1 MLGLVPRPMV
11 DLIRLTLNLRHG
23 NDRSTKVTLQSLS
36 LNAKDK
42 MSASPMFNIFRH
54 AFFVLGKSIEN
65 ETEGRFDG
73 KPIEQYGDTLVA
85 DLFSLG
91 IDHIETEAA
100 LITSVWMACVHEL
113 FQVMLECRAGDESK
127 GLAALDIFAALWIGE
142 GQDLG
147 GNENGHMLYNLAEK
161 AGERFGQDDGEAM
174 VNTRLLELLGTLQ
187 TILNRKKCATDE
199 GHKEMRPIV
208 KEMIGVMSIPLLQN
222 LIHHCM
228 SLQTN
233 AGSDF
238 VELYALATLPRVAIC
253 DPSAYENDLQ
263 VAVLGK
269 LQPNQVMSTVESIRK
284 TFRCFDVTCAQVGSY
299 LGGSVPEC
307 RDETEV
313 VVAGYTTNRADAREK
328 VNLDRDIKAIEI
340 FLHFQA
346 YGAVED
352 WYRFGWNS
360 LYSLEELATNQ
371 VVPSL
376 LSGAPSYS
384 DIFQA
389 YYKNSSFADDMVT
402 SILDQVPP
410 YNSATEDQIRNMLVG
425 VLQYVIVFSTS
436 ASSLQY
442 AVEMCSVDTNIALQY
457 WDTGALLYIGSMEG
471 PETGGSVIGGELMF
485 STARDLC
492 GEFSTCVTESTSN
505 NGPAIAAVN
514 EVVVQGFNEVM
525 DMIVSGSCDIA
536 QFSLDKQILPTML
549 IPLIQGTIKY
559 ASYNAGLQAGTTD
572 SSLAI
577 GDTIARGILPIV
589 HQSDPAAADLISQN
603 TAFQLST
610 KPVEDGFS
618 AVAEALRG
626 ALTKMSTSCTD
637 IGKFEDEPGEG
648 DMCSE
653 RIAFG
658 RFIFHNDAIA
668 DRDASFALD
677 VRDMFLA
684 ASLEETKAIYTNG
697 SPERNE
703 SLTGDTTIVSLQ
715 ALSRR
720 TIKKM
725 SEDPMFNIYRYALY
739 NDSELDE
746 GMPEDFVFAD
756 NIVIESFEQAH
767 DSKLSAEATVVMN
780 IWMTIVHL
788 LYAASRK
795 CGEQENPAGLIDS
808 AVALWIGKG
817 QQEGKFER
825 GWGMYSVG
833 QSAAMLYGLDEV
845 EAMVNTDLMQ
855 LFNEVQAL
863 AHECHK
869 GQQVPEDM
877 YFKVNELVRT
887 LSKPL
892 ILNLLYHMVSG
903 SRNMMELY
911 AVSVVPQAMVCNEV
925 VGENLQATLFSTS
938 FSPSNLTE
946 EFMGDIESFLRCQRI
961 TTEDLHHS
969 ESIPLE
975 FSNFLRTIIM
985 RLERST
991 SRSLTTENSNQ
1002 SLAIYDKQA
1011 NVSEVTRL
1019 EMDIQEIKIMMR
1031 TKAYGAAERIYKLG
1045 HNAYD
1050 ESKTRYQRIQLLATR
1065 PSFPSEE
1072 LPQEIYSKHYNTTFV
1087 ADDILSNAFSRS
1099 GDFANS
1105 TRGELAVVATR
1116 TLQAM
1121 VSYDAIFDQMKR
1133 ARDQCNDN
1141 SELVD
1146 LELAA
1151 DHWDKAVALF
1161 AGSMD
1166 GSVGGAFHS
1175 GNLLFGLA
1183 NSVCAEFGS
1192 CEGTYA
1198 LINQKLLA
1206 QFAAGRVAITNLNC
1220 EDLLGVEDT
1229 ISPLLSTI
1237 LIQGMLAFLVRN
1249 DDVALVSDDTVSSL
1263 YILGIT
1269 VIPLVARSNT
1279 TSAEILQT
1287 TLGNFATL
1295 TSERPISQIFEAIAY
1310 AIPDMGVDCMDVG
1323 VPVSNPELS
1332 PCIDGSK
1339 NNGRPGHAPPPETP
1353 TNLGN
1358 GLYVTTTY
1366 VQDRANIAKDVA
1378 EVQDALESKSYEM
1391 AKLIYKDG
1399 KNSKVYDEN
1408 GMFKGLRS
1416 LKSFSIEDT
1425 KEMTDEPLFNFF
1437 KFSLQNDDDTFL
1449 SHGVRFYANSIVDS
1463 TFTNLNAQTAT
1474 IPVEAMLALNLWM
1487 QVAHILFET
1496 LEDCKNQRIHNNEG
1510 IHSLDIAVAYWIGEG
1525 QVVGSAD
1532 DGNLLYALSE
1542 QAGEA
1547 FQMGKGAAHS
1557 RTNTNI
1563 LNLFNEANN
1572 EMSLPGAC
1580 TGTSS
1585 TSYTR
1590 LSNYVHKIVSLMT
1603 VPLIQKLIHSLRE
1616 NDRER
1621 VKIYSYAVVPLTAGC
1636 NPEAFAYLN
1645 KQLLQMKYKN
1655 SDVDDVIN
1663 RLRSVYPCLGLS
1675 CDDIG
1680 IHVTEAAS
1688 PDLQCQD
1695 PPVLTSLA
1703 GYVPTYPVGNFAML
1717 DLDVRHMDILLQM
1730 GAFEAAETMY
1740 TYGKHGSLP
1749 GQEGTMSLYELATSK
1764 QRSMVPDFDEF
1775 LRYYGSTYENASMYA
1790 DDIIRAALNGTE
1802 YLWTVE
1808 QRHVVAIKSIQV
1820 LVMYFGALEPLYE
1833 AIVTCENGDP
1843 SGDQWDQGAALW
1855 VGSLK
1860 DTESDAA
1867 INPKGYFYY
1876 DLAQEHCREFG
1887 TCEPDGS
1894 SSPIN
1899 DKLLALWFTG
1909 RSAISRGGCSTARDV
1924 VQKISKL
1931 LLVPVVQG
1939 VLSSSIH
1946 LQRHSKKTVDVDRA
1960 IAFVYSR
1967 AVLPLVASVDADVA
1981 KLIDS
1986 HLGFPA
1992 PLSSRRTAE
2001 QVFSALAQVYSEMG
2015 IDCRLIGT
2023 MDGFNACHGGKIPSP
2038 AKWIWAT
2045 LGSLLLLV
2053 AVGGGAVYMRHR
2065 KVVKRLPE
2073 NNPRFI
2079 IPVTG
2084 EMNHSMDLLEKAF
2097 SSKTH
2102 LQSGCSIAEEKRAL
2116 TQNVYSEASSVDA
2129 DDTSSASSSNEDS
2142 LEVL

>member
-1 MLGLVPRPMV
+1 MA
-11 DLIRLTLNLRHG
+11 
-23 NDRSTKVTLQSLS
+23 S
-36 LNAKDK
+36 
-42 MSASPMFNIFRH
+42 SPMYNIFRH
-54 AFFVLGKSIEN
+54 AFLVLGKSIEN
-65 ETEGRFDG
+65 ETEGTFDG
-73 KPIEQYGDTLVA
+73 MPIEQYGDTLVT
-85 DLFSLG
+85 DLFRLG
-91 IDHIETEAA
+91 IGHIETEAA

-113 FQVMLECRAGDESK
+113 FQVLLECRAGDEAK

-147 GNENGHMLYNLAEK
+147 GNENGHMLYNLAEN

-174 VNTRLLELLGTLQ
+174 VNTRLLELLGTLK
-187 TILNRKKCATDE
+187 TFLTRKKCATDE
-199 GHKEMRPIV
+199 PHKEMRPIV

-228 SLQTN
+228 SLQAN
-233 AGSDF
+233 GGSDF
-238 VELYALATLPRVAIC
+238 VELYALATLPRVAAC
-253 DPSAYENDLQ
+253 DPAAYENDLQ

-269 LQPNQVMSTVESIRK
+269 LQPNQVLSTVESIQK
-284 TFRCFDVTCAQVGSY
+284 MFTCFDVTCAQVGSY

-313 VVAGYTTNRADAREK
+313 VVAGYSTNREDAREK
-328 VNLDRDIKAIEI
+328 VNLDRDIKAIDI

-352 WYRFGWNS
+352 WYRYGWNS
-360 LYSLEELATNQ
+360 IYSLEELATNQ

-376 LSGAPSYS
+376 ISGASSYF
-384 DIFQA
+384 DVFQA
-389 YYKNSSFADDMVT
+389 YYKNASFADDMIS

-410 YNSATEDQIRNMLVG
+410 YNSASEDQIRNLLVG
-425 VLQYVIVFSTS
+425 VLQYVIIFCTS

-442 AVEMCSVDTNIALQY
+442 AVETCSLDTNIALQY

-471 PETGGSVIGGELMF
+471 PETGGSVFGGELMF
-485 STARDLC
+485 STARELC

-505 NGPAIAAVN
+505 DGLAIATAN
-514 EVVVQGFNEVM
+514 EVVVKGFNKVV
-525 DMIVSGSCDIA
+525 DLIISGSCDDAKRI
-536 QFSLDKQILPTML
+536 LDEQILPTM
-549 IPLIQGTIKY
+549 IVPLIQGTIKY
-559 ASYNAGLQAGTTD
+559 ASYNAGLQAGTGD

-589 HQSDPAAADLISQN
+589 GQNDPDGAEVISQN

-610 KPVEDGFS
+610 KPVGDGFS
-618 AVAEALRG
+618 AVADALRM
-626 ALTKMSTSCTD
+626 ALTKMSTPCTA
-637 IGKFEDEPGEG
+637 IGKFEDEPGDG
-648 DMCSE
+648 DMCGDLDFSSSSE

-658 RFIFHNDAIA
+658 RFIFHNDVVA
-668 DRDASFALD
+668 DRDASYALD

-684 ASLEETKAIYTNG
+684 TSVEEAKTIYTNG

-703 SLTGDTTIVSLQ
+703 SLSGDNTIVSLQ
-715 ALSRR
+715 ALGRR
-720 TIKKM
+720 AIKKM
-725 SEDPMFNIYRYALY
+725 GEDPMFNIYRYALY
-739 NDSELDE
+739 NDSEFDE
-746 GMPEDFVFAD
+746 GMPEDFAYAE
-756 NIVIESFEQAH
+756 NIVMESFEQAQ

-788 LYAASRK
+788 LYATSRK

-808 AVALWIGKG
+808 AVALWIGHG

-833 QSAAMLYGLDEV
+833 QSAAMFYGLEEV
-845 EAMVNTDLMQ
+845 EATVNADLMQ
-855 LFNEVQAL
+855 LFNEAQAL

-869 GQQVPEDM
+869 GQQGPEDM
-877 YFKVNELVRT
+877 YFKVNELVLT

-892 ILNLLYHMVSG
+892 ILNMLFHMVSG

-911 AVSVVPQAMVCNEV
+911 AVSVVPQAMACNEV
-925 VGENLQATLFSTS
+925 VGENLQSALFSTT

-961 TTEDLHHS
+961 TKEDLRHS
-969 ESIPLE
+969 ESIPVE
-975 FSNFLRTIIM
+975 FEYFLRNLIM

-991 SRSLTTENSNQ
+991 IRSLTKENFNE
-1002 SLAIYDKQA
+1002 SLAGYDTTTD
-1011 NVSEVTRL
+1011 VSEVARL

-1045 HNAYD
+1045 HNAYE

-1065 PSFPSEE
+1065 PSFPSEA
-1072 LPQEIYSKHYNTTFV
+1072 LPQEIYSKIYNTTFV
-1087 ADDILSNAFSRS
+1087 ADDILNKAFSRS
-1099 GDFANS
+1099 EDFANA
-1105 TRGELAVVATR
+1105 TRRELAGVATR
-1116 TLQAM
+1116 TLQTM
-1121 VSYDAIFDQMKR
+1121 VSYDAIFDRMKS
-1133 ARDQCNDN
+1133 ARDNCNYN
-1141 SELVD
+1141 SESAD

-1151 DHWDKAVALF
+1151 DNWDKAVALF
-1161 AGSMD
+1161 VGSTD
-1166 GSVGGAFHS
+1166 GSRGGALDG

-1183 NSVCAEFGS
+1183 NSVCAEFGLCQDS
-1192 CEGTYA
+1192 YSLT
-1198 LINQKLLA
+1198 NQKLLT
-1206 QFAAGRVAITNLNC
+1206 QFAAGRDAISDQNC
-1220 EDLLGVEDT
+1220 DYLQGAQDSISGLLA
-1229 ISPLLSTI
+1229 TI
-1237 LIQGMLAFLVRN
+1237 LVQSILAYVLRNANDTLVV
-1249 DDVALVSDDTVSSL
+1249 DETVGSL
-1263 YILGIT
+1263 YVLGIS

-1295 TSERPISQIFEAIAY
+1295 RTDRPVSQIFEAIAY
-1310 AIPDMGVDCMDVG
+1310 AITDMGVDCTDVG
-1323 VPVSNPELS
+1323 VPLSNPELS
-1332 PCIDGSK
+1332 LCIDSSK
-1339 NNGRPGHAPPPETP
+1339 HYGLAGHAPPPETP

-1358 GLYVTTTY
+1358 GLYISTTY

-1378 EVQDALESKSYEM
+1378 ELQDALDSKSYEM

-1425 KEMTDEPLFNFF
+1425 KDMTDEPLFNFF
-1437 KFSLQNDDDTFL
+1437 KYALQNEDGTFL
-1449 SHGVRFYANSIVDS
+1449 SHGVRFYADSIVES
-1463 TFTNLNAQTAT
+1463 TFTNLDEQTAT
-1474 IPVEAMLALNLWM
+1474 LPVEAILSLNLWM
-1487 QVAHILFET
+1487 QVAHILYET
-1496 LEDCKNQRIHNNEG
+1496 LEDCKNQRIHNNQG
-1510 IHSLDIAVAYWIGEG
+1510 IHSLDIAAAYWIGDG
-1525 QVVGSAD
+1525 QVGGSAH
-1532 DGNLLYALSE
+1532 DGNLLYALAE

-1563 LNLFNEANN
+1563 LNLFNEAKND
-1572 EMSLPGAC
+1572 MALPGAC
-1580 TGTSS
+1580 LGT
-1585 TSYTR
+1585 TSYLR
-1590 LSNYVHKIVSLMT
+1590 LSNYVQKIVSLMT
-1603 VPLIQKLIHSLRE
+1603 VPLVQKLIHNLRE

-1655 SDVDDVIN
+1655 SDVDEVIIQ
-1663 RLRSVYPCLGLS
+1663 LRRVYPCLGLS
-1675 CDDIG
+1675 CDDVG
-1680 IHVTEAAS
+1680 THVTEAS
-1688 PDLQCQD
+1688 TPDLQCQD

-1703 GYVPTYPVGNFAML
+1703 GYVSTYPVGNFAML
-1717 DLDVRHMDILLQM
+1717 DLDMLQMDKLLEM
-1730 GAFEAAETMY
+1730 GAFEAAETIY

-1749 GQEGTMSLYELATSK
+1749 GQEATMSLHGLATSK

-1775 LRYYGSTYENASMYA
+1775 LRYYGSLYDNASMYA

-1802 YLWTVE
+1802 YQWTVE
-1808 QRHVVAIKSIQV
+1808 QRHVVAIKSMQV

-1860 DTESDAA
+1860 DAESDAA
-1867 INPKGYFYY
+1867 YNPKGYFYF

-1909 RSAISRGGCSTARDV
+1909 RSAISRGSCSTARDV

-1931 LLVPVVQG
+1931 LLVPVLQG
-1939 VLSSSIH
+1939 ALSSSIH

-1960 IAFVYSR
+1960 NAFVYSR
-1967 AVLPLVASVDADVA
+1967 ALLPLVASVDADVA
-1981 KLIDS
+1981 KLLDS

-1992 PLSSRRTAE
+1992 QLSSRGTAE
-2001 QVFSALAQVYSEMG
+2001 QVFSALAQVYSDMG

-2023 MDGFNACHGGKIPSP
+2023 MDGFNACHGGRVPSP
-2038 AKWIWAT
+2038 VKWIWAT
-2045 LGSLLLLV
+2045 LGSLLVLV
-2053 AVGGGAVYMRHR
+2053 AIGGGAVYIRHR
-2065 KVVKRLPE
+2065 EVVKRLPE
-2073 NNPRFI
+2073 NNPRFVM
-2079 IPVTG
+2079 PVTG

-2097 SSKTH
+2097 SSKTR

-2116 TQNVYSEASSVDA
+2116 TQSVYSDASSGDA